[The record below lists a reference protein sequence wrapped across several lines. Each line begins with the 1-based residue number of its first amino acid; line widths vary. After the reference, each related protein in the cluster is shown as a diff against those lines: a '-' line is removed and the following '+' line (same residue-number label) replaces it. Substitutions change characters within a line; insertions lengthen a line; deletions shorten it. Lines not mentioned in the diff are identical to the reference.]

1 MSADLRHTETGT
13 SLLLS
18 QLVHSA
24 VVNPGGDRL
33 GRVEDVIVRLA
44 DSGYPRVSGFKVRI
58 GGRDLFVP
66 EQLVLR
72 LEPGR
77 IQLHGQTLD
86 LGRFERRPGEVL
98 LREDVLDRRLIHVT
112 AGRLVH
118 ANDLVLAESD
128 TGWHLVGVDPS
139 PRGIVQRLLPG
150 QRRDLPPPESILDW
164 SEIQPFVGH
173 VPTAGLLMPLG
184 PLKRLHP
191 AQIADLVEG
200 ASHEQG
206 EEIIEAV
213 EADPE
218 LTADVFEELEP
229 DHQVEFLEA
238 RTDSEAA
245 ELLAHMAP
253 DDAADL
259 INELDQARRRPVLEL
274 MPAAEGQKLRSLL
287 QHNPSTAGG
296 MMSPDFIAVERGT
309 TLQSAL
315 ERVRNAED
323 VPSPLLGS
331 VFVTDVGGRLI
342 GTVGIAD
349 VVRGDPS
356 QSVEDLPQLVTGGVP
371 LDADLQDVA
380 LKMTDFNLVAV
391 GVTDEE
397 DRLIGAIS
405 VDDLL
410 ESLVPEEWR
419 RRAEASSSD

>member
-1 MSADLRHTETGT
+1 MTADVGLNVTGAP
-13 SLLLS
+13 LLLT
-18 QLVHSA
+18 QLVHGA
-24 VVNPGGDRL
+24 VLNPTGDRL
-33 GRVEDVIVRLA
+33 GSVEDVIVRLS
-44 DSGYPRVSGFKVRI
+44 DRGYPRVSGLKVRI

-66 EQLVLR
+66 EQTVVR
-72 LEPGR
+72 LQPGR
-77 IQLHGQTLD
+77 IQLESQVLN
-86 LGRFERRPGEVL
+86 LGRFERRRGEVL
-98 LREDVLDRRLIHVT
+98 LREDVLDRRLIHVA

-118 ANDLVLAESD
+118 ANDLLLAQTAD
-128 TGWHLVGVDPS
+128 GWHLVGVDPS

-150 QRRDLPPPESILDW
+150 HRRQLPPRQVVLDW

-206 EEIIEAV
+206 QEIIEAV

-229 DHQVEFLEA
+229 EHQVEFLES
-238 RTDSEAA
+238 RSDTEAA
-245 ELLAHMAP
+245 QLLAHMAP

-259 INELDQARRRPVLEL
+259 LNELDQARRAPVLEL
-274 MPAAEGQKLRSLL
+274 MPAAEGQKLRGLL

-296 MMSPDFIAVERGT
+296 LMSPDVITAERGT
-309 TLQSAL
+309 SLEAVL
-315 ERVRNAED
+315 ERVRAAVN

-331 VFVTDVGGRLI
+331 VFVVEPDGRLI
-342 GTVGIAD
+342 GTVSTAD
-349 VVRGDPS
+349 VLRGDPLEA
-356 QSVEDLPQLVTGGVP
+356 VERLPQLVTGGVP
-371 LDADLQDVA
+371 PDADLQDVA
-380 LKMTDFNLVAV
+380 LQMTDFNLFAV

-397 DRLIGAIS
+397 DRLIGAVS

-410 ESLVPEEWR
+410 DNIVPAEWR
-419 RRAEASSSD
+419 RRAEASSGD

>member
-1 MSADLRHTETGT
+1 MSADLRQTATGT
-13 SLLLS
+13 SLLLT

-24 VVNPGGDRL
+24 VLNPAGDRL
-33 GRVEDVIVRLA
+33 GRVEDVIVRLV

-66 EQLVLR
+66 EQLVQK

-77 IQLHGQTLD
+77 VQLEGQTLD
-86 LGRFERRPGEVL
+86 VGRFERRPGEVL

-118 ANDLVLAESD
+118 ANDLVLASSA

-139 PRGIVQRLLPG
+139 PRGIVGRLLPG
-150 QRRDLPPPESILDW
+150 QRHQLPPPETLLDW

-229 DHQVEFLEA
+229 EHQVEFLED

-245 ELLAHMAP
+245 ELLARMAP

-259 INELDQARRRPVLEL
+259 LNELDQSRRRPVLDA
-274 MPAAEGQKLRSLL
+274 MPAAEGKKLRNLL
-287 QHNPSTAGG
+287 QHHPSTAGG
-296 MMSPDFIAVERGT
+296 MMSPDFVAVERGT
-309 TLQSAL
+309 PLVVAV
-315 ERVRNAED
+315 ERVRNVDD
-323 VPSPLLGS
+323 VPSTLLGS
-331 VFVTDVGGRLI
+331 IFVTEADGRLI

-349 VVRGDPS
+349 VVRGDPA
-356 QSVEDLPQLVTGGVP
+356 QAIEELPQLVAGGVP

-397 DRLIGAIS
+397 DHLIGAIS

-410 ESLVPEEWR
+410 ESLVPAEWR
-419 RRAEASSSD
+419 RRAEASSGD